1 MQTANIYNTYLCK
14 QAYNTTT
21 ITTTIVLWP
30 LYRTNCIRQHPHA
43 VKDWRILLEKSFT
56 AHMPLQIERD

>member
-1 MQTANIYNTYLCK
+1 MQTANIYHTYLCK

-43 VKDWRILLEKSFT
+43 VKD
-56 AHMPLQIERD
+56 